1 VHNGLAIAIM
11 IASLVVGGW
20 CFVAAARDRWIDVSH
35 LAGLIL
41 VELGVLVQT
50 VLAAVAL
57 IRGDRPVEFATF
69 LGYLVVTALL
79 LPATVVLS
87 FLERTRW
94 GAVIAGGGA
103 IVTAVLVLRL
113 TQVWSPLR

>member
-1 VHNGLAIAIM
+1 VQNGLATVIM
-11 IASLVVGGW
+11 IASLLVGGW

-35 LAGLIL
+35 LVGLVL
-41 VELGVLVQT
+41 VELAVLVQT

-57 IRGDRPVEFATF
+57 GRGDRPVEFATF
-69 LGYLVVTALL
+69 VGYLVVTVLL
-79 LPATVVLS
+79 LPAAVVLS

-103 IVTAVLVLRL
+103 VVTAVLVLRL